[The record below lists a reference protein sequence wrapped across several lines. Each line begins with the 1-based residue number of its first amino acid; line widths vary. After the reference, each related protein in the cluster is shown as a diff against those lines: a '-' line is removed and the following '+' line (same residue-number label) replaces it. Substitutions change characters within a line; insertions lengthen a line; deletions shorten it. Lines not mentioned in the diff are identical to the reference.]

1 MRFARRTCSSKCVVA
16 NARNTTV
23 DDLFYAVFSAGDIE
37 HQQIIMDLSKFG
49 LENAFWKLS
58 DSRFGYDDSNPSL
71 LKFVMS
77 LFAVY
82 TFHDNLEVVP
92 KRMEDLHAGSH
103 ETAGKQYHSSS

>member
-1 MRFARRTCSSKCVVA
+1 
-16 NARNTTV
+16 
-23 DDLFYAVFSAGDIE
+23 
-37 HQQIIMDLSKFG
+37 MDLSKFG

-92 KRMEDLHAGSH
+92 KEWKIFMQDRMKWQASNITVLL
-103 ETAGKQYHSSS
+103 